1 MRIAIPKERTA
12 LELRVALVPESVSKL
27 VKAGAEVV
35 VETGAGESA
44 SFLDAQYTSAGA
56 TVAADY
62 ASCVAGAHLI
72 CKVQPPT
79 ADETA
84 VIPEGAA
91 VICYLQPAVYPDAV
105 QRLNGRKA
113 SALALELVP
122 RITRAQSMDVLSSQ
136 ATISGYRA
144 ILLGAGA
151 LGRLMPMLSTAA
163 GTLAPAKV
171 FVLGAGVAGLQ
182 AIATARRLGAIVT
195 GFDVRPA
202 AREQIL
208 SLGAQ
213 VLKIEGVADAEG
225 AGGYA
230 REQTEEEKQKTQA
243 AIKAHLAQQDLVVT
257 TAAIPGRKAPVLVTA
272 EALQGMKPGAIIVDL
287 AAETG
292 GNVVGTKAGETVHVN
307 GVTIIGPV
315 NVPSQAAF
323 HASQMLSRNIH
334 TLLQHVIT
342 KENTLK
348 LDANDE
354 ITGAMLVCQNG
365 TVRV

>member
-1 MRIAIPKERTA
+1 MRIAIPRERTA
-12 LELRVALVPESVSKL
+12 LESRVALVPESVSKL

-35 VETGAGESA
+35 VERQAGNNA
-44 SFLDAQYTSAGA
+44 SFSDDQYAAAGA
-56 TVAADY
+56 TIAADY
-62 ASCVAGAHLI
+62 ASCVSGAHLI
-72 CKVQPPT
+72 CKVQPPS

-84 VIPEGAA
+84 AIPEGAA
-91 VICYLQPAVYPDAV
+91 VICYLQPAVFPDAI

-136 ATISGYRA
+136 ATVSGYRA
-144 ILLGAGA
+144 VLLGASA

-182 AIATARRLGAIVT
+182 AVATARRLGAIVS

-213 VLKIEGVADAEG
+213 VLKVEGADAEG

-230 REQTEEEKQKTQA
+230 REQSAEQAQKTQDT
-243 AIKAHLAQQDLVVT
+243 ITAHVAQMDLVIT
-257 TAAIPGRKAPVLVTA
+257 TAAIPGKKAPVLLT
-272 EALQGMKPGAIIVDL
+272 EAAVRGMKPGAVIVDL

-292 GNVVGTKAGETVHVN
+292 GNVVGTKAGETVEIN
-307 GVTIIGPV
+307 GVKILGPV
-315 NVPSQAAF
+315 NVPSQAPF
-323 HASQMLSRNIH
+323 HASQMLSRNIQ
-334 TLLQHVIT
+334 TLLAHLT
-342 KENTLK
+342 AADGTLN

>member
-1 MRIAIPKERTA
+1 M
-12 LELRVALVPESVSKL
+12 PESVSKL
-27 VKAGAEVV
+27 VKAGVEVV
-35 VETGAGESA
+35 VEHDAGASA
-44 SFLDAQYTSAGA
+44 SFPDAQYTAAGA

-84 VIPEGAA
+84 AIPEGAA
-91 VICYLQPAVYPDAV
+91 VICYLQPAVYPEAV
-105 QRLNGRKA
+105 QRLNGRNA

-144 ILLGAGA
+144 VLLGASA

-182 AIATARRLGAIVT
+182 AIATARRLGAIVS

-208 SLGAQ
+208 SLGAN
-213 VLKIEGVADAEG
+213 VLKVEGVDAEG

-230 REQTEEEKQKTQA
+230 KEQSAEDAQRTQD
-243 AIKAHLAQQDLVVT
+243 AIKAHLAQMDLVIT

-272 EALQGMKPGAIIVDL
+272 EALNGMKPGAVIVDL

-292 GNVVGTKAGETVHVN
+292 GNAVGTKAGETVHIN
-307 GVTIIGPV
+307 GVTILGPV

-334 TLLQHVIT
+334 TLLQHVMT
-342 KENTLK
+342 KEVTLN

-365 TVRV
+365 TVRS

>member
-1 MRIAIPKERTA
+1 MRIAVPRERAA
-12 LELRVALVPESVSKL
+12 LEARVALVPEAVSKL

-35 VETGAGESA
+35 IESQAGASA
-44 SFLDAQYTSAGA
+44 SFPDDLYKAAGA
-56 TVAADY
+56 SIAPDFTA
-62 ASCVAGAHLI
+62 CVAGAHLI
-72 CKVQPPT
+72 CKVQPPS
-79 ADETA
+79 ADETSA
-84 VIPEGAA
+84 IPEGAA
-91 VICYLQPAVYPDAV
+91 IICYLQPAVYPDAV

-136 ATISGYRA
+136 ATVSGYRSV
-144 ILLGAGA
+144 LLGASA

-182 AIATARRLGAIVT
+182 AIATARRLGAIVS

-213 VLKIEGVADAEG
+213 VLKVEGVDAEG
-225 AGGYA
+225 TGGYA
-230 REQTEEEKQKTQA
+230 REQSAEEKQKTQD
-243 AIKAHLAQQDLVVT
+243 AISAHLAQMDLVIT
-257 TAAIPGRKAPVLVTA
+257 TAAIPGKKAPVLIS
-272 EALQGMKPGAIIVDL
+272 EAALKGMKPGAVIVDL

-292 GNVVGTKAGETVHVN
+292 GNVVGTKAGETVEIG
-307 GVTIIGPV
+307 GVKILGPV
-315 NVPSQAAF
+315 NVPSQASF

-334 TLLQHVIT
+334 TLLGHLMT
-342 KENTLK
+342 AEGTLN

-365 TVRV
+365 AVRT

>member
-1 MRIAIPKERTA
+1 MRIAIPKERA
-12 LELRVALVPESVSKL
+12 HMEARVALVPESVSKL

-35 VETGAGESA
+35 VEAGAGAAA
-44 SFLDAQYTSAGA
+44 SFPDAQYTSAGA

-84 VIPEGAA
+84 AIPEGAA

-144 ILLGAGA
+144 VLLGASA

-171 FVLGAGVAGLQ
+171 FILGAGVAGLQ
-182 AIATARRLGAIVT
+182 AIATARRLGAIVS

-213 VLKIEGVADAEG
+213 VLKVEIADAEG
-225 AGGYA
+225 TGGYA
-230 REQTEEEKQKTQA
+230 REQTAEEKQKTQD
-243 AIKAHLAQQDLVVT
+243 AIKAHLAQMDLVIT
-257 TAAIPGRKAPVLVTA
+257 TAAIPGKKAPVLVT
-272 EALQGMKPGAIIVDL
+272 EDALKGMKPGAVIVDL

-292 GNVVGTKAGETVHVN
+292 GNVVGTKAGETIVVN
-307 GVTIIGPV
+307 GVSILGPV

-334 TLLQHVIT
+334 TLLQHLMT
-342 KENTLK
+342 KENTLN

>member
-1 MRIAIPKERTA
+1 MRIAIPRERA
-12 LELRVALVPESVSKL
+12 SLEARVALVPESVSKL
-27 VKAGAEVV
+27 VKAGVEVV
-35 VETGAGESA
+35 VEREAGAAA
-44 SFLDAQYTSAGA
+44 SFPDAQYTAAGA

-84 VIPEGAA
+84 AIPEGAA
-91 VICYLQPAVYPDAV
+91 VICYLQPAVYPEAV

-136 ATISGYRA
+136 ATISGYRSV
-144 ILLGAGA
+144 LLGASA

-182 AIATARRLGAIVT
+182 AIATARRLGAIVS

-208 SLGAQ
+208 SLGAA
-213 VLKIEGVADAEG
+213 VLKVEGADAEG

-230 REQTEEEKQKTQA
+230 KEQSAEAAQKTQD
-243 AIKAHLAQQDLVVT
+243 AIKAHLAQMDLVIT
-257 TAAIPGRKAPVLVTA
+257 TAAIPGRKAPILVTE
-272 EALQGMKPGAIIVDL
+272 EALKGMKPGAVIVDL

-292 GNVVGTKAGETVHVN
+292 GNVVGTVCGETVVLG
-307 GVTIIGPV
+307 GVKILGPV

-342 KENTLK
+342 KENALN

>member
-1 MRIAIPKERTA
+1 MRIVIPRERVP
-12 LELRVALVPESVSKL
+12 LEARVALVPESVSKL
-27 VKAGAEVV
+27 VKSGVEVV
-35 VETGAGESA
+35 VEHEAGASA
-44 SFLDAQYTSAGA
+44 SFPDALYTAAGA
-56 TVAADY
+56 TIAADY
-62 ASCVAGAHLI
+62 ASCVSGAHLI

-84 VIPEGAA
+84 AIPEGAA
-91 VICYLQPAVYPDAV
+91 VICYLQPAVYPEAV

-136 ATISGYRA
+136 ATISGYRSV
-144 ILLGAGA
+144 LLGASA

-182 AIATARRLGAIVT
+182 AIATARRLGAIVS

-213 VLKIEGVADAEG
+213 VLKVEGADAEG

-230 REQTEEEKQKTQA
+230 KEQSAEAAQKTQD
-243 AIKAHLAQQDLVVT
+243 AIKAHLAQQDLVIT

-272 EALQGMKPGAIIVDL
+272 EALQGMKPGAVIVDL

-292 GNVVGTKAGETVHVN
+292 GNAVGTRAGETVEIG
-307 GVTIIGPV
+307 GVKILGPI
-315 NVPSQAAF
+315 NVPSQAPF

-342 KENTLK
+342 KDGALN